1 MNTYLFDLD
10 GTLLDSIELILASFR
25 HTARVHLGRDH
36 SDAFWLAGVGTPLRD
51 QLRKIA
57 RSDSELEAM
66 LETYRTFNLA
76 RHDEMAKPY
85 PGIVDVVRQLH
96 RDGAK
101 LALVTSKLSTGAIR
115 GLQLLELEN
124 ELAVRVCA
132 DDVVYG
138 KPHPEPVLKA
148 LAALDAQP
156 QDAVFIGDSAHDIES
171 GRAAGVATAAVSWG
185 PFPRELLE
193 AAGPSHWIERP
204 EQLLDCCRI
213 GA

>member
-10 GTLLDSIELILASFR
+10 GTLLDSIELILASFH
-25 HTARVHLGRDH
+25 HTARVHLGREH

-51 QLRKIA
+51 QLHKIA
-57 RSDSELEAM
+57 RSDAELQAM
-66 LETYRTFNLA
+66 LETYRTFNLE

-85 PGIVDVVRQLH
+85 PGVVQVVRQLH

-115 GLQLLELEN
+115 GLQLLELED
-124 ELAVRVCA
+124 ELRVRVCA
-132 DDVVYG
+132 DDVVHG

-185 PFPRELLE
+185 PFPRQLLE
-193 AAGPSHWIERP
+193 AVGPSHWIERP
-204 EQLLDCCRI
+204 EQLLEL
-213 GA
+213 G